1 MASRSCGGQ
10 KHCTLH
16 CICPRLSESLCH
28 FQFFELINLVGVMSE
43 GRSARIHIGVDGMRK
58 LTWYLNRACS
68 LIVLCLIFIP
78 SASPSQE
85 ESNSATYRPAFHFSP
100 ERNWI
105 NDPAGLV
112 FDGSQYQL
120 FAQYNPYGDVWGHM
134 SWGHSVSTDLLS
146 WRELP
151 VALSEENGVAI
162 FTGSAVVDA
171 KNTSG
176 FGENGNAPLVAIYT
190 GNSTRLQTQNLAY
203 SNDGG
208 RSWTKYGGNPV
219 LDLHESDF
227 RDPMVFWHEPTKR
240 WIMVASLALQHKVLF
255 FSSPDLRRW
264 TKLSEFGPAGANGA
278 PNWECPNFFELPV
291 ANAAGQKK
299 WVLELGIGDNG
310 PAGGSATQYF
320 VGDFDGTKFVDA
332 NPLNQTLWV
341 DYGSD
346 FYAAQ
351 TWSNIPSTDGR
362 RLAIAWM
369 DNWKYADK
377 LPTSPWR
384 GQLTSPREL
393 GLIKTPVGIRLTQTP
408 AMELERLRGDHVQLH
423 NASWADLQALLARR
437 DWPDTLEIDAELE
450 LKGSQDFGFT
460 LRKGAS
466 YGTRVGYDSR
476 WSDVYI
482 DRSHS
487 GDLIV
492 GPSFAAR
499 HEAPIAADKTRIRM
513 HILLDRSSVELFA
526 QDGLLTITDLI
537 YPRPSDRGLDVYAD
551 GNPPVVISLDIWT
564 LHPSTRQ
571 Y

>member
-1 MASRSCGGQ
+1 MLHSMVA
-10 KHCTLH
+10 CTYAVLAV
-16 CICPRLSESLCH
+16 SLVS
-28 FQFFELINLVGVMSE
+28 I
-43 GRSARIHIGVDGMRK
+43 
-58 LTWYLNRACS
+58 S
-68 LIVLCLIFIP
+68 LQ
-78 SASPSQE
+78 AQE
-85 ESNSATYRPAFHFSP
+85 QSNATLYRPAYHFSP
-100 ERNWI
+100 EKNWI

-112 FDGSQYQL
+112 FDGSEYHL
-120 FAQYNPYGDVWGHM
+120 FNQYNPFGDQWGHM
-134 SWGHSVSTDLLS
+134 SWSHSASNDLLS

-151 VALSEENGVAI
+151 IALTEENGVAI

-176 FGENGNAPLVAIYT
+176 FGENGQAPLVAIYT

-255 FSSPDLRRW
+255 FSSPDLKRW

-278 PNWECPNFFELPV
+278 PNWECPNLFELPV

-320 VGDFDGTKFVDA
+320 VGDFDGTTFIDA

-351 TWSNIPSTDGR
+351 TWSHIPKADGR
-362 RLAIAWM
+362 RIAIAWM

-377 LPTSPWR
+377 LPTSPWH

-393 GLIKTPVGIRLTQTP
+393 GLMKTSDGIRLTQTP
-408 AMELERLRGDHVQLH
+408 VKELERLRGEHVQLH
-423 NASWADLQALLARR
+423 NASWADLQALLAKR
-437 DWPDTLEIDAELE
+437 DWPDTFEIDAEFG
-450 LKGSQDFGFT
+450 LKGSQEFGFI

-466 YGTRVGYDSR
+466 YGTRVGYESR

-482 DRSHS
+482 DRTHS

-492 GPSFAAR
+492 GPTFAAH
-499 HEAPIAADKTRIRM
+499 HEAPVAASTGRIRM

-526 QDGLLTITDLI
+526 QNGLVTITDLI
-537 YPRPSDRGLDVYAD
+537 YPRPSDRALAVYAD
-551 GNPPVVISLDIWT
+551 STPPAVISLDIWT
-564 LHPSTRQ
+564 LKPSTSQ
-571 Y
+571 Q